1 MTELA
6 ERLGLH
12 KSTVHRFLVNL
23 EAGGLVERNARTARY
38 RLGLR
43 IFELGGLVLQQMNLW
58 DEALPFLEGLVR
70 ESGETGHLAV
80 LDGGEAIYI
89 EKVEARRALRVPSAM
104 GRGYPA
110 HATSLGKALLAGLP
124 AGGAA
129 AAGGRA
135 RPRRPHAQ
143 HDHRPRRARDGAP
156 ARCATA
162 ATRSTTRSTT
172 RACAASAPAI
182 HDHTGQVVAALGIGG
197 PVTRVTPARVEE
209 LARAR
214 DGRRPRPLTPARRAP
229 VRGLRPRGAAGPHH
243 RRRSRCSARAA
254 HEPPTPR
261 ARTTHSR
268 QFPPTQGD
276 TTTMATTATNPLRLS
291 SRTSHF
297 VLPKQWASMRKA
309 EALERETG
317 KRVIHFEKGDFQ
329 GDEFRPAPHIMEACA
344 KAVADGHVRYVPGPG
359 LPELRDAIA
368 EEATKRGRPTVRE
381 EVLVTMGAKHA
392 LTQSLLTIVDQG
404 DEVIFPNPGYPPDE
418 FWITYAGGTVVYAP
432 LVEPDF
438 HFDLDSL
445 RSLITPKTKM
455 LIINS
460 PQRPNGMTVG
470 QLDEI
475 AAICAEHNVIVLTDE
490 IFSHMVYSGA
500 EHRTIAAVEGMAD
513 RSILVD
519 TFSKTYIMTGFRI
532 GWCVA
537 NKDLITTMD
546 IFQQNSVT
554 NVPAFVQLAALA
566 AITGPQDHVEVITK
580 KLAGASATRPSRR

>member
-1 MTELA
+1 
-6 ERLGLH
+6 
-12 KSTVHRFLVNL
+12 
-23 EAGGLVERNARTARY
+23 
-38 RLGLR
+38 
-43 IFELGGLVLQQMNLW
+43 
-58 DEALPFLEGLVR
+58 
-70 ESGETGHLAV
+70 
-80 LDGGEAIYI
+80 
-89 EKVEARRALRVPSAM
+89 
-104 GRGYPA
+104 
-110 HATSLGKALLAGLP
+110 
-124 AGGAA
+124 
-129 AAGGRA
+129 
-135 RPRRPHAQ
+135 
-143 HDHRPRRARDGAP
+143 
-156 ARCATA
+156 
-162 ATRSTTRSTT
+162 
-172 RACAASAPAI
+172 
-182 HDHTGQVVAALGIGG
+182 
-197 PVTRVTPARVEE
+197 
-209 LARAR
+209 
-214 DGRRPRPLTPARRAP
+214 
-229 VRGLRPRGAAGPHH
+229 
-243 RRRSRCSARAA
+243 
-254 HEPPTPR
+254 
-261 ARTTHSR
+261 
-268 QFPPTQGD
+268 
-276 TTTMATTATNPLRLS
+276 MATTATNPLRLS

-359 LPELRDAIA
+359 LSELRDAIA

-490 IFSHMVYSGA
+490 IFSHMV
-500 EHRTIAAVEGMAD
+500 
-513 RSILVD
+513 
-519 TFSKTYIMTGFRI
+519 
-532 GWCVA
+532 
-537 NKDLITTMD
+537 
-546 IFQQNSVT
+546 
-554 NVPAFVQLAALA
+554 
-566 AITGPQDHVEVITK
+566 
-580 KLAGASATRPSRR
+580 

>member
-1 MTELA
+1 
-6 ERLGLH
+6 
-12 KSTVHRFLVNL
+12 
-23 EAGGLVERNARTARY
+23 
-38 RLGLR
+38 
-43 IFELGGLVLQQMNLW
+43 
-58 DEALPFLEGLVR
+58 
-70 ESGETGHLAV
+70 
-80 LDGGEAIYI
+80 
-89 EKVEARRALRVPSAM
+89 
-104 GRGYPA
+104 
-110 HATSLGKALLAGLP
+110 
-124 AGGAA
+124 
-129 AAGGRA
+129 
-135 RPRRPHAQ
+135 
-143 HDHRPRRARDGAP
+143 
-156 ARCATA
+156 
-162 ATRSTTRSTT
+162 
-172 RACAASAPAI
+172 
-182 HDHTGQVVAALGIGG
+182 
-197 PVTRVTPARVEE
+197 
-209 LARAR
+209 
-214 DGRRPRPLTPARRAP
+214 
-229 VRGLRPRGAAGPHH
+229 
-243 RRRSRCSARAA
+243 
-254 HEPPTPR
+254 
-261 ARTTHSR
+261 
-268 QFPPTQGD
+268 
-276 TTTMATTATNPLRLS
+276 MATTATNPPLRLS

-438 HFDLDSL
+438 AFDLDSL
-445 RSLITPKTKM
+445 QSLITPRTKM

-490 IFSHMVYSGA
+490 IFSHMVYAPA
-500 EHRTIAAVEGMAD
+500 EHRTIAAVDGMAD

-566 AITGPQDHVEVITK
+566 AITGPQDHVEADHGAP
-580 KLAGASATRPSRR
+580 AGQARQDRRGAQQDARHRVPDPRRLLLRLPRHPRHGHDRPAVRRPHDRELPGGRGRRLGLRRPRRGAHPPHLRLPGRGPRGGPRPHPPGGGEPLVSPGPKRPRRPRWQRNACCGRT